1 MENGNFDLLTALS
14 EVQQLGLQV
23 PVMRATKFAEAVGCS
38 ASAITSAM
46 DRGEIPYVQ
55 LTPARPGKRPTR
67 YINLVAIAKLC
78 KEAAA

>member
-1 MENGNFDLLTALS
+1 MENGNFNLLTALD

-23 PVMRATKFAEAVGCS
+23 PVMRASKFAEAVGCS